1 MTIYIDIII
10 LENLIMNYI
19 ILYATGLIS
28 KNKIYY
34 FRILCASL
42 IGAIYS
48 VTQYISKL
56 QVYSNWMLRI
66 ILSIVKKNPWAR

>member
-56 QVYSNWMLRI
+56 QVYSNWM
-66 ILSIVKKNPWAR
+66 